1 MKKKL
6 ILITSLITL
15 LIFSGCGDLEIL
27 EEKPVKEATQGFMTD
42 AAHIESVLLSA
53 YYQVKRYECFS
64 RYYHTNIEALA
75 DYASSIGSFEYVGR
89 YQGADP
95 TTTSRTDAVWACFYR
110 AIRFA
115 NMIIAYAPDAEEAS
129 PQEIKEL
136 TAEARFIRA
145 FCYLHLA
152 QLWGAVPL
160 STEEELSNSGETNL
174 PRVDQDKIFA
184 FAAADLEI
192 AATDLPDNQPVVGR
206 PHKMTARAVLAEVYM
221 HLQQWDKARD
231 NARDV
236 INSGKYRLVEVSQP
250 DDFYKLYHPKLVNS
264 TEEIFYL
271 KYREGKEYGS
281 AFASMLNRGKQYYNG
296 NAYYG
301 IHSTFANPFYANW
314 SDNDLRKAFNIYV
327 VNVNGQDLIY
337 NKKFIE
343 TDAVGDSG
351 GSDIPLYRLA
361 DVLLFYA
368 EAACRANNGIPTADA
383 MEKLN
388 IVHRRAYGK
397 RSDVAD
403 PSVDYKLSDYNT
415 EEKFMELVLTERGYE
430 TCYEGKRYN
439 DLKRTGKLAEYVL
452 DKKGIVVGEGGY
464 WFAIPSQEFLYN
476 KGMDPNKDQNPGY

>member
-1 MKKKL
+1 MKSRYTL
-6 ILITSLITL
+6 IILLIT
-15 LIFSGCGDLEIL
+15 IFSFSNCEDMAIL

-42 AAHIESVLLSA
+42 AEHIEAVLLSC

-64 RYYHTNIEALA
+64 RYYHTTIEALA
-75 DYASSIGSFEYVGR
+75 DYSSSIGSYQVVGQ
-89 YQGADP
+89 YQGCDP
-95 TTTSRTDAVWACFYR
+95 TIISRTDGIWACFYR
-110 AIRFA
+110 SIRFA
-115 NMIIAYAPDAEEAS
+115 NVIVAYAPDAKGATDK
-129 PQEIKEL
+129 EIKQL
-136 TAEARFIRA
+136 VAEARFMRG

-160 STEEELSNSGETNL
+160 STEKELSNSEETNL
-174 PRVDQDKIFA
+174 PRIPQNEIFA
-184 FAAADLEI
+184 FAAKDLEY
-192 AATDLPDNQPVVGR
+192 AAEYLPESQPVVGR
-206 PHKMTARAVLAEVYM
+206 AQRMTAKAVLSEIYL
-221 HLQQWDKARD
+221 HLQEWTKARD
-231 NARDV
+231 IALEV

-281 AFASMLNRGKQYYNG
+281 AFAAMLNRGKQYFNG
-296 NAYYG
+296 NAYYA
-301 IHSTFANPFYANW
+301 IHSTAANPFYANW

-327 VNVNGQDLIY
+327 VKVNGIDQIY

-351 GSDIPLYRLA
+351 GSDLPLYRLA

-368 EAACRANNGIPTADA
+368 EAECRANGAPTADA

-388 IVHRRAYGK
+388 MVHRRAYGK
-397 RSDVAD
+397 KSTIAD
-403 PSVDYKLSDYNT
+403 PSVDFKLRDYNT
-415 EEKFMELVLTERGYE
+415 EEKFIDLVLTERGYE

-439 DLKRTGKLAEYVL
+439 DLKRTGNLASYVL
-452 DKKGIVVGEGGY
+452 NKKGIVVGEGGY